1 MNILWAPKSSNK
13 NVVQFQKYNI
23 EKLKKNG
30 KKGLE
35 NQKNEK
41 QIELF
46 GHQKSSKSSD
56 FLGDKKQK
64 WNFLEKK
71 SSKSSESFFEK
82 KQKWNF
88 LNFWNFLI
96 FLIFNYI

>member
-1 MNILWAPKSSNK
+1 M
-13 NVVQFQKYNI
+13 F
-23 EKLKKNG
+23 G
-30 KKGLE
+30 KP
-35 NQKNEK
+35 KNEK

-71 SSKSSESFFEK
+71 VQKVQRVFLK

-88 LNFWNFLI
+88 FFELLELFDF
-96 FLIFNYI
+96 FDF